1 VASLVDTLIVKLLVE
16 GADKLSDTDIA
27 LRLLDATQE
36 KVAKSSKKVADA
48 AEGVSVSNE
57 KITKA
62 TRTTTTELTKVI
74 TAHDKASAAAFAYA
88 NRVQQLS
95 RMSEEGTG
103 TEEARAKALELVTAK
118 MQQTIAALDKTTTA
132 TQEYSGAVEAA
143 VGHITAYAA
152 EIDRLR
158 AKYSP
163 LTVAAAEFATTMKEV
178 DSALR
183 LGAISQTEHA
193 TAVAQTT
200 LAYEKQVV
208 ALQSAANDAKAAFT
222 TGMDAQVLAY
232 NKKIEELVPLYDK
245 VGTAAA
251 RFAKVQS
258 EVNMLVSA
266 GRLDQEQANKALQE
280 AAAARD
286 KASGQATPTTTA
298 DKIFPQEA
306 VNHIKAFNDEVDRLK
321 TKFDPVYAAEQQQLA
336 ALKEI
341 GSAFMLNAVSADQ
354 WRAEVDKIQAS
365 FARAIE
371 SINAAKEAQR
381 GLAMPQDQDAQI
393 KAFADEVDRLRLKY
407 VPLVAMEKEHEKEV
421 AAINKA
427 YNVGAIKTQAE
438 LQGALTTETQR
449 YDSALKSLSS
459 NLDHSSNQTGK
470 ATQTTGQLNAAV
482 TNMGFQLNDI
492 ASGLLSGQSPFTI
505 LVQQG
510 GQVIQAFAQ
519 GGGVGPV
526 LRGVKDAIVGMIT
539 PTTLAVTALAA
550 LAVGFAV
557 ILARAISNTAA
568 IKEFNNALGTV
579 GDNSS
584 TTIKG
589 MEDAALALRNVGVA
603 AADANKFVSDL
614 ARNTKINPDYA
625 KEITEVAIA
634 TARIRNVDVTQG
646 IKDFQAAM
654 DGSIQT
660 MVDFAFSIHAIDKAE
675 AGNLITMAQEGK
687 GAEAMNRAFRD
698 IRDQA
703 KALAGN
709 TDDSTKAAE
718 KFRSAWNGLLDA
730 LSKGS
735 AFKLAQENLTQ
746 LAVDLTNLIEKG
758 AIFSAKFMEKHGLSI
773 EGAPLATGN
782 VASSG
787 APAPGFG
794 TTTPTYGGDYGT
806 LLSGNRATVRPGV
819 VMTPN
824 APAYIDT
831 MQNVVTQLPPGYG
844 IVITSIGR
852 TKSNSSVGANTAHNP
867 AAGGAFDYKIINT
880 TTGQE
885 YPNVGPDTT
894 PGGLYGQTF
903 QNAAAFIGQKYPALL
918 PFMENGALF
927 GANGGPISAT
937 SPPDIGHIGFRG
949 APTVTGLAANLSG
962 SVAGG
967 GGGPFVSQDPK
978 AVAALDAAL
987 AEQNRLLGQS
997 VTVNETLSGPIARAR
1012 TEAYAAYN
1020 QELATSKNEKLAEI
1034 AGVNRY
1040 NNSLK
1045 EQGVAQDT
1053 ANQKADLAIKGAEG
1067 VANAYLDSEQAGIK
1081 AAAAEQARVDV
1092 MEHGGDVAQ
1101 QTQRI
1106 LNQQATEALTAS
1118 AKAIPGL
1125 QLQTK
1130 ETERLAEATKGGAAA
1145 QHDMELQ
1152 NQATS
1157 ATHDVVAKA
1166 EATGN
1171 AAYIAEAKNLEAVTL
1186 ALIKKNDA
1194 AQTSVEIAKQINAN
1208 KDQIDIDKVEAQY
1221 AFQTTEEI
1229 QRQVAL
1235 LQTKQFLLSK
1245 GKDLNSA
1252 ESQALLKNVDSL
1264 QEANI
1269 ALAEQQ
1275 RSAQRLNDVL
1285 VGVGQTIDQA
1295 ITQNVSNALSGK
1307 KITAWH
1313 TIFKDAL
1320 VQLESQLISMSVIK
1334 PAIGSLLGM
1343 LNFGGAASNF
1353 GTFGGGGGASLLSGI
1368 FGGSLGGGGQGTS
1381 GATGAPITLEQRDK
1395 EGNLTGTL
1403 STVSSVGSLAN
1414 TGSGLFG
1421 GGGSGGI
1428 FGGLGNFLNNNVGT
1442 SLGFAPTGL
1451 TQGTGAGAGIFSNA
1465 AGVTSDVAGGGVASG
1480 LFGGTTLTSALGGI
1494 GAGATVGSLANMFI
1508 GPMIG
1513 GGKSTGGMI
1522 GSTGGAIAGT
1532 LLGSLIGMPFLGGLI
1547 GGSAGGLL
1555 GGFFGPK
1562 PANNAGSGSL
1572 NLATGQLGAFTSG
1585 GVAANDQAAQGILQ
1599 PISTTLANITQILGA
1614 SVLPQAT
1621 LIAQAGSR
1629 DGIKVNIASGE
1640 GVKSF
1645 TGSDAGAVVQEVA
1658 QFLFEHRD
1666 LSALSPTLQKAVGSL
1681 DINQIQDTTQLT
1693 TAVNFSKIYDTI
1705 VTAADSAFQSIE
1717 SGAQQAGPF
1726 EQAMSQITDTFAQ
1739 LTTQAQQYGLSI
1751 DPINAALAEATKRIN
1766 VDFAKAVDAAYNT
1779 ATGNDFLNGVQS
1791 LVDNYASMAREAS
1804 AIGASTTVFDKL
1816 GQTFDASLKTMFA
1829 QLNSTQ
1835 LNAVIAAFGDL
1846 GNDLPAL
1853 AASARDAALASEAL
1867 IAAQNQQAQI
1877 YQNQQDSYT
1886 AANQGFLAQLRDLD
1900 KARIATQATNK
1911 SLGLGPDQ
1919 DAQVQETEHRA
1930 ALNILMA
1937 LTNDQMES
1945 ARAVLAQLNPAFA
1958 AWVDEAEAA
1967 VKATNDGAD
1976 ASARAA
1982 KVLQDQANIQA
1993 YLNQLQTQSSVF
2005 TSGKSRLDAAQ
2016 SQYNTTLA
2024 AAQGGDETA
2033 LSQITTAAQTLLTN
2047 VSDYYASSA
2056 PGQAIFK
2063 QVQDQLTALLGTGLT
2078 QTQDKTTTDVVNA
2091 ITDDTA
2097 TTTNVS
2103 NANSLSLINAGIDA
2117 AKQITD
2123 NAISTTQGVISAAK
2137 SANDNI
2143 VATTI
2148 STSVDMTNATLNGAA
2163 TIVGGT
2169 ATQFV
2174 AQTATLMTGTGTIV
2188 DATGVTTAAVISTGS
2203 DLAAGT
2209 QAVLDNNVANS
2220 ASLISANSNNAI
2232 ATINNNVANAAALQ
2246 TASAANAKAIMDGN
2260 TADAATITQRTTD
2273 TTNSLMAAN
2282 ENHTAILTATA
2293 QSTSDHAVASATSNT
2308 QAIVAQA
2315 DLGTQ
2320 QSIATYNAAAAG
2332 IVNTTAA
2339 KSDALLNQ
2347 TVATGNAAQATAN
2360 ANTANLAAKADQ
2372 QLSAA
2377 QTTSDTVAAAAS
2389 WIVGTINSGFNW
2401 LVPTNAAWAA
2411 NIYNQIAAW
2420 TQAEINTINAA
2431 VNWLGGFLNDQNNNQ
2446 IATIA
2451 NWSNAIIQS
2460 QVAWDNAINGTL
2472 STWLSGLYGVSAG
2485 SSNGIVQ
2492 AVFASADSINGSA
2505 WNNANWEVATIW
2517 ASANSIIGSAA
2528 SDANVIV
2535 GAVYGSA
2542 SSVIGSVTAYEN
2554 ATRASVDSTNQNLA
2568 GWLNNV
2574 YNAVNGANN
2583 NDVSWNQNLYN
2594 KLQEILNNMI
2604 GWMNNLYGEL
2614 HLTREYINLLTEVTI
2629 QFDEWMAGASGA
2641 QLDAMNNIQNTLRRQ
2656 AFG

>member
-1 VASLVDTLIVKLLVE
+1 VPLVDTLIVKLLVE
-16 GADKLSDTDIA
+16 GADKLSDVDA
-27 LRLLDATQE
+27 AAALLDVTTKKLTDSTNKASSAGDQNAAKNE
-36 KVAKSSKKVADA
+36 KVSRA
-48 AEGVSVSNE
+48 
-57 KITKA
+57 I
-62 TRTTTTELTKVI
+62 RTTTNEFAKFI
-74 TAHDKASAAAFAYA
+74 ASQDKASAVALSFANSVDRV
-88 NRVQQLS
+88 NRFVKELGLN
-95 RMSEEGTG
+95 EEQASVAMG
-103 TEEARAKALELVTAK
+103 LVTQK
-118 MQQTIAALDKTTTA
+118 MEQNIAALNKA
-132 TQEYSGAVEAA
+132 TGATEVYNNTVEQSIS
-143 VGHITAYAA
+143 HIEAFSA

-163 LTVAAAEFATTMKEV
+163 LTVAANEFATTMKEV
-178 DSALR
+178 NDALR
-183 LGAISQTEHA
+183 FGAVSQTEHA

-208 ALQSAANDAKAAFT
+208 ALQSAALDAKAAFT
-222 TGMDAQVLAY
+222 SDMDAHVLAY
-232 NKKIEELVPLYDK
+232 NKKIESLVPLYDK
-245 VGTAAA
+245 VGEAAK
-251 RFAKVQS
+251 RFASVQS
-258 EVNMLVSA
+258 DINLLVTA
-266 GRLDQEQANKALQE
+266 NALDQEQANKALQE

-286 KASGQATPTTTA
+286 KASGQTTPTTTA

-341 GSAFMLNAVSADQ
+341 GSAFTLNAVSADQ

-381 GLAMPQDQDAQI
+381 GLAMPQQQDAQI

-482 TNMGFQLNDI
+482 TNLGFQINDI
-492 ASGLLSGQSPFTI
+492 TSGLLQGQSPFTI

-550 LAVGFAV
+550 LAVGFGV

-589 MEDAALALRNVGVA
+589 MEQAAKALENVGVA

-614 ARNTKINPDYA
+614 ARNTKIDPAYA

-634 TARIRNVDVTQG
+634 TSRVRNVDVTQG

-718 KFRSAWNGLLDA
+718 KFRSAWGGLLDT

-746 LAVDLTNLIEKG
+746 LAIDLTNLIDKG

-806 LLSGNRATVRPGV
+806 LLSGNKLSVRPGV

-831 MQNVVTQLPPGYG
+831 MSNVVTQLPPGFG

-852 TKSNSSVGANTAHNP
+852 TKSNSSVGSNTAHNP

-962 SVAGG
+962 SVAGAS
-967 GGGPFVSQDPK
+967 GGPFLSQDPK
-978 AVAALDAAL
+978 AVAALDAVL

-997 VTVNETLSGPIARAR
+997 VTINSTLSGPIATAR

-1020 QELATSKNEKLAEI
+1020 QELATSKNEQLAQI
-1034 AGVNRY
+1034 AGLNRY
-1040 NNSLK
+1040 KTSLE
-1045 EQGVAQDT
+1045 EQGVALNT
-1053 ANQKADLAIKGAEG
+1053 ANQKTDLAIKGQEG

-1081 AAAAEQARVDV
+1081 AAAAEQARIDV

-1106 LNQQATEALTAS
+1106 LNQQAAEALTAS

-1264 QEANI
+1264 QQANI

-1343 LNFGGAASNF
+1343 LGFGGAASNF
-1353 GTFGGGGGASLLSGI
+1353 GTFFGGGGGASLLSGI
-1368 FGGSLGGGGQGTS
+1368 FGGSLGGGGQGSS
-1381 GATGAPITLEQRDK
+1381 GATGGPVTLEQRDK

-1480 LFGGTTLTSALGGI
+1480 LFGGTTLTGFLGGV

-1522 GSTGGAIAGT
+1522 GSTGGALAGAIIGSIVPGIGT
-1532 LLGSLIGMPFLGGLI
+1532 LLGGII
-1547 GGSAGGLL
+1547 GGAGGGLL

-1982 KVLQDQANIQA
+1982 QVLQAQASIQA

-2016 SQYNTTLA
+2016 SQYNTMLA
-2024 AAQGGDETA
+2024 AAQGGDVTA
-2033 LSQITTAAQTLLTN
+2033 LQGITTAAQTLLQN

-2078 QTQDKTTTDVVNA
+2078 TAPDKTTTDVVNA

-2097 TTTNVS
+2097 TTTTTS
-2103 NANSLSLINAGIDA
+2103 NNNTISLITAGIDT

-2123 NAISTTQGVISAAK
+2123 NAISTSAGVIAAANT
-2137 SANDNI
+2137 ANDNLVNSTI
-2143 VATTI
+2143 TTGAGI
-2148 STSVDMTNATLNGAA
+2148 TQATLDGAA
-2163 TIVGGT
+2163 SIVGGT
-2169 ATQFV
+2169 AQQFT
-2174 AQTATLMTGTGTIV
+2174 AQTVTLMTGTGTV
-2188 DATGVTTAAVISTGS
+2188 VEAATATTAAVVSSGTDIVTSTVA
-2203 DLAAGT
+2203 L
-2209 QAVLDNNVANS
+2209 LDNNVTNAANLI
-2220 ASLISANSNNAI
+2220 ASNSTNAV
-2232 ATINNNVANAAALQ
+2232 ATINANTTNAAALQ
-2246 TASAANAKAIMDGN
+2246 AAGAAQTSAIIDGN
-2260 TADAATITQRTTD
+2260 TSNANTLVTQA
-2273 TTNSLMAAN
+2273 AAN
-2282 ENHTAILTATA
+2282 TNTLISTNDNHTAILAATA
-2293 QSTSDHAVASATSNT
+2293 QSTTDRSVATAVANT
-2308 QAIVAQA
+2308 QAMAANA
-2315 DLGTQ
+2315 D
-2320 QSIATYNAAAAG
+2320 
-2332 IVNTTAA
+2332 VNTQYV
-2339 KSDALLNQ
+2339 L
-2347 TVATGNAAQATAN
+2347 AT
-2360 ANTANLAAKADQ
+2360 
-2372 QLSAA
+2372 
-2377 QTTSDTVAAAAS
+2377 
-2389 WIVGTINSGFNW
+2389 I
-2401 LVPTNAAWAA
+2401 AAWA
-2411 NIYNQIAAW
+2411 
-2420 TQAEINTINAA
+2420 
-2431 VNWLGGFLNDQNNNQ
+2431 G
-2446 IATIA
+2446 
-2451 NWSNAIIQS
+2451 AIINS
-2460 QVAWDNAINGTL
+2460 QVAWDNAINGTIAG
-2472 STWLSGLYGVSAG
+2472 WLSAVVSATGG
-2485 SSNGIVQ
+2485 SQAGTIQAIFAAADSIVGTIAGWENAVVGSVWGAASSIIANEAVFANSDVAAIYGAANGIV
-2492 AVFASADSINGSA
+2492 AT
-2505 WNNANWEVATIW
+2505 VA
-2517 ASANSIIGSAA
+2517 
-2528 SDANVIV
+2528 
-2535 GAVYGSA
+2535 
-2542 SSVIGSVTAYEN
+2542 AYEN
-2554 ATRASVDSTNQNLA
+2554 ATRASVDAANNNVA
-2568 GWLNNV
+2568 NWLNNV
-2574 YNAVNGANN
+2574 NGTIVWSINNVNDRSNEI
-2583 NDVSWNQNLYN
+2583 VN
-2594 KLQEILNNMI
+2594 KLQEILNNMV
-2604 GWMNNLYGEL
+2604 GWNQNIWNQL
-2614 HLTREYINLLTEVTI
+2614 HWMGEYIQLLTEVTI
-2629 QFDEWMAGASGA
+2629 NFDEFMAGSQGA
-2641 QLDAMNNIQNTLRRQ
+2641 NTDIMNQIQNTLRRQ